1 VRYLGWVAGAPGR
14 EEFGARS
21 PGMKRTVGACCA
33 RGVVPPWRRATVSP
47 NRKVDPLRHPT
58 LAIRTRQW
66 AREGGARMQ
75 TVYARCAGLDVHK
88 ATVVA
93 CVLATRADGR
103 VRREVRTFR
112 TLTRDLEALAAWL
125 REQEVAQVALEST
138 GVYWWPVFNI
148 LEEAGLAVIL
158 VNPQHVKQVPGRKT
172 DLRDA
177 EWLAELLRHGLLK
190 ASFIPPA
197 AIRRLREL
205 TRYRKTQVQARTAEL
220 NRLQKELEAANIK
233 LGAVAS
239 EVWGVSGQA
248 MLGALV
254 RGEEDP
260 AVLADL
266 AQGVLRHKLEALTL
280 ALEGRVKAHH
290 RLLLHRIM
298 LHIRFLEEAIEAL
311 DAEIAQAAAP
321 CAAALAL
328 LAPIPG
334 LDEVS
339 SVAILAEIG
348 VDMARF
354 PSGAQL
360 ASWAGVSPG
369 NRTSGGSP
377 TAARPPKATPG
388 CAACWGRWPG
398 RPSAPKAPA
407 SPPSTAGSAAAWAP
421 RRPWWP

>member
-1 VRYLGWVAGAPGR
+1 
-14 EEFGARS
+14 
-21 PGMKRTVGACCA
+21 
-33 RGVVPPWRRATVSP
+33 
-47 NRKVDPLRHPT
+47 
-58 LAIRTRQW
+58 
-66 AREGGARMQ
+66 MQ

-93 CVLATRADGR
+93 CVLATRGDGR
-103 VRREVRTFR
+103 VRKEVRTFR
-112 TLTRDLEALAAWL
+112 TMTRDLAALAAWL
-125 REQEVAQVALEST
+125 CEQEVEQVALEST

-177 EWLAELLRHGLLK
+177 EWLADLLRHGLLQP
-190 ASFIPPA
+190 SFIPPA

-205 TRYRKTQVQARTAEL
+205 TRYRKTQVQQRTAEL
-220 NRLQKELEAANIK
+220 NRLQKELESANIK

-266 AQGVLRHKLEALTL
+266 AQGVLRHKLEALAL
-280 ALEGRVKAHH
+280 ALEGRVQAHH
-290 RLLLHRIM
+290 RLLLHRII
-298 LHIRFLEEAIEAL
+298 LHIRFLEDAIEAL

-321 CAAALAL
+321 FAAALAL

-348 VDMARF
+348 VDMGRF

-369 NRTSGGSP
+369 NRTSGG
-377 TAARPPKATPG
+377 KAYSGKTTQG
-388 CAACWGRWPG
+388 NTWLRGMLG
-398 RPSAPKAPA
+398 EV
-407 SPPSTAGSAAAWAP
+407 AWAAIRSKGTSFAALY
-421 RRPWWP
+421 RRLSRRLGAQKALVAVMHQLLLVIYRVLRDQLPYHEAGADYFQAAHPERAQRRLVQGLERLGYAVTLTPKEAA